1 MQRIPT
7 YALVTF
13 AVVIVVGVQ
22 RLYPRTVRPERMIVF
37 PLLLVLFGA
46 NSLYALFPNA
56 DPAFAAAAVLAC
68 GVGVLFGWLHAA
80 RWHVQFDAAKR
91 LVRVPGDPSLLA
103 ILLVTYGAHF
113 FLHFAVGSHQPWAA
127 SGMFEFMSF
136 AAWGLLAGMPLGR
149 STNVLLRYVRMENE
163 RGSTPTL
170 G

>member
-1 MQRIPT
+1 MRHIPT
-7 YALVTF
+7 SAIVAL
-13 AVVIVVGVQ
+13 AVVIAVGVQ
-22 RLYPRTVRPERMIVF
+22 RLSPRTARPERMIVF

-56 DPAFAAAAVLAC
+56 DPAYAAAAVLAC
-68 GVGVLFGWLHAA
+68 AVGMVLGWVHAA
-80 RWHVQFDAAKR
+80 RWQVQFDAAKR

-113 FLHFAVGSHQPWAA
+113 FLHFAVESHQPWATT
-127 SGMFEFMSF
+127 GVFEFLSF